1 MCRLE
6 GKVAVGTGGRSR
18 IGLAPVRR
26 FAGGGGRRILTG
38 WRRCER
44 DPGVR
49 VVGGVATGVH
59 GNISNLTD
67 RGLPRLARR

>member
-6 GKVAVGTGGRSR
+6 GKVAVGTGGSRR

-26 FAGGGGRRILTG
+26 FAGGG
-38 WRRCER
+38 
-44 DPGVR
+44 
-49 VVGGVATGVH
+49 VATGVH
-59 GNISNLTD
+59 GNISILTD